1 VAINTYNE
9 SPLHAALKR
18 WYASDHARFEVPVH
32 GFVVDIVEEGMLV
45 EIQTQNFGSMRE
57 KLATLLASHPLRL
70 VYPVPRETWIVKRD
84 GDREISR
91 RKSPKRGTLEQ
102 VFGEL
107 VYIPQL
113 LNHANFTLDVLD
125 TQMEEIRL
133 VTRRRRKGWER
144 VERRLLGVNG
154 RHLFRGAVDLAA
166 LLPTSLEP
174 QFTTR
179 DLATARGVRVAVAQK
194 MAYCY
199 KAMEVIRPVGHR
211 QRSVLYERA

>member
-1 VAINTYNE
+1 MAINTYNE

-18 WYASDHARFEVPVH
+18 WYASERARFEVPME
-32 GFVVDIVEEGMLV
+32 GFVVDIVEDEMLV
-45 EIQTQNFGSMRE
+45 EIQTQNFGSMRPKLE
-57 KLATLLASHPLRL
+57 ALLATHPLRL

-84 GDREISR
+84 GEKEISR

-113 LNHANFTLDVLD
+113 LTHSNFTLDVLD
-125 TQMEEIRL
+125 TQMEEVRQ
-133 VTRRRRKGWER
+133 VSKRRRKGWER
-144 VERRLLGVNG
+144 IERRLLAVNG
-154 RHLFRGAVDLAA
+154 RRLFHSPDELAA
-166 LLPTSLEP
+166 LLPTTLEP

-179 DLATARGVRVAVAQK
+179 DLAKARGVRVAVAQK

-199 KAMEVIRPVGHR
+199 KAMEVIRPIGHR
-211 QRSVLYERA
+211 RRSILYERA